1 MHTWAWI
8 VRRKDSVQF
17 CVLAVGLYIGYDDD
31 NIILWPFL
39 GELALSVAP
48 RLSVCPS
55 VCPSRA
61 SEFLETGKPQKLL
74 I

>member
-8 VRRKDSVQF
+8 VWRKDSVQY
-17 CVLAVGLYIGYDDD
+17 CMPAVDLYVGYDDD
-31 NIILWPFL
+31 NIILCPSL

-48 RLSVCPS
+48 RLS